1 MRQLLAS
8 YSSLWPL
15 FGVAD
20 ANEMLTRIVPRYSQT
35 TINLPKPFLIYGL
48 GNATNEDLA
57 EDTDHV
63 AFRQFFEV
71 WVHDEGGDFDL
82 IDDIVFEV
90 KKALTGENDPD
101 SMLTHIRW
109 LETSGEFH
117 NDTYNTNF
125 RYIRFQ
131 GIISKGAAA

>member
-8 YSSLWPL
+8 YPALWPL

-20 ANEMLTRIVPRYSQT
+20 ANEMLNRIVPRYSQT

-90 KKALTGENDPD
+90 KKALTGENDPS
-101 SMLTHIRW
+101 SMLTNVRW